1 MNTAEIKAIQNKME
15 SDKQRL
21 QEYLQGSRT
30 AEEKLVSNIIKKIQ
44 KAEEKL
50 IKAGIELAERIN
62 DDGTFTVILENKDS
76 TNIEN
81 EDSTNIENVT
91 VISTEKQSESVLEE
105 SNNEEESIEV
115 KKNTSSKKAAPTKKL
130 RDENTQSKPEITKI
144 GVTIKENIKS
154 KIDILADDNG
164 MKSNEVVNDLLER
177 LFDGKNFNIQ
187 IEKKEKTK
195 VTSFN
200 IPKQMDKAIT
210 RMSKATDIPKSE
222 IFNKLLEA
230 SLKEFFE

>member
-21 QEYLQGSRT
+21 QEYINGSKT
-30 AEEKLVSNIIKKIQ
+30 AEEKVVLNTIKKI
-44 KAEEKL
+44 KKSEEKL
-50 IKAGIELAERIN
+50 IAAGIKLAEKIN
-62 DDGTFTVILENKDS
+62 DDGTFTVIL
-76 TNIEN
+76 EN

>member
-21 QEYLQGSRT
+21 QEYINGSKT
-30 AEEKLVSNIIKKIQ
+30 AEEKVVLNTIKKI
-44 KAEEKL
+44 KKSEEKL
-50 IKAGIELAERIN
+50 IAAGIKLAEKIN
-62 DDGTFTVILENKDS
+62 DDGTFTVILENK
-76 TNIEN
+76 
-81 EDSTNIENVT
+81 DSTNIENVT